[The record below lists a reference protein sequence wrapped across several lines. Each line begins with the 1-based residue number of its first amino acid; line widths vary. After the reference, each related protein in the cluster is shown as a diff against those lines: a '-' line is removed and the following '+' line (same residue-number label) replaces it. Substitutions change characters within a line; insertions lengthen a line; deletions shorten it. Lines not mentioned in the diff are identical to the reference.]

1 MFDFW
6 LSFKLIRGGGK
17 FLGITSFLS
26 VVGLVIGVGVL
37 IAAMAVVSGFEKT
50 IRDSVVDLSGHIVL
64 LKRGTYLDD
73 MASLEKETK
82 RIIGPSRMSPFLHL
96 EAMLP
101 FKGKVSGVVV
111 QGIDS
116 KKGHRVPILKKRIV
130 EGEWKLG
137 KEHILMGKEI
147 AKRMGIK
154 VGDSIKIVV
163 PKPSKIKSDRFR
175 PQLTRAKVSG
185 LIDLGKFEYNDRIIM
200 ADNRL
205 AQKMLK
211 LKPNVYSGLRIMLE
225 DAESAPRLSHELS
238 GKLGYPFY
246 AKNWYQLNQNFFEA
260 LKIEKMVIF
269 LVLSVMVLAASF
281 NTASSLF
288 ISVVKRYSEISVL
301 KALGAGPSYILRVFS
316 IQGIIIGFIG
326 TLLGVAFGFF
336 LIFILAN
343 YSLVDIPADI
353 YKINKLPIDIRWKDV
368 ALVASVSFLLSFL
381 ASLIPAYRGSKL
393 SPMEGIRYE

>member
-1 MFDFW
+1 M
-6 LSFKLIRGGGK
+6 IRGGGK
-17 FLGITSFLS
+17 FLGITAFLS
-26 VVGLVIGVGVL
+26 VVGLVLGVGVL

-73 MASLEKETK
+73 IEKLKKETK
-82 RIIGPSRMSPFLHL
+82 EIIGPSKMSPFLHL

-101 FKGKVSGVVV
+101 YKGKVSGIVV
-111 QGIDS
+111 QGVDS
-116 KKGHRVPILKKRIV
+116 KSGHRVPMLQKRIV
-130 EGEWKLG
+130 KG
-137 KEHILMGKEI
+137 KWDLSKNNVVLGKEI
-147 AKRMGIK
+147 AKRMGLK
-154 VGDSIKIVV
+154 VGDQIKVVV
-163 PKPSKIKSDRFR
+163 PKPSKTKSDRFK
-175 PQLTRAKVSG
+175 PQLTRARVSG
-185 LIDLGKFEYNDRIIM
+185 LIDLGKFEYNDRILM

-211 LKPNVYSGLRIMLE
+211 LKPNVYSGLRIMLS
-225 DAESAPRLSHELS
+225 DADRAPPLSHELS

-246 AKNWYQLNQNFFEA
+246 SKNWYQLNQNFFEA

-301 KALGAGPSYILRVFS
+301 KALGAGPSYILKVFS

-326 TLLGVAFGFF
+326 TALGVMFGFF
-336 LIFILAN
+336 LIYILAN

-353 YKINKLPIDIRWKDV
+353 YKINKLPIDIRWVDV
-368 ALVASVSFLLSFL
+368 AIVASVSFILSFL
-381 ASLIPAYRGSKL
+381 ASLIPAYRGASL
-393 SPMEGIRYE
+393 APMEGIRYE